1 MIGMILYTVSAFG
14 LGCFLPGGRA
24 GALSYGGIKFFP
36 VQRSLVWHCSSPTPS
51 LGLIFG

>member
-24 GALSYGGIKFFP
+24 GALSYGGIKFFF
-36 VQRSLVWHCSSPTPS
+36 RCSAH
-51 LGLIFG
+51 